1 MQGCGAGV
9 GSKVCVP
16 CWRHLLLPIRISSPL
31 LPDCLQP
38 GLAQINFFVRLNAS
52 DKAAYEAF
60 IASQL
65 SMPVEAV
72 AVKSYAGPSAT
83 EYAATAGPLHSLP
96 IVRTS
101 SSPHPANI

>member
-1 MQGCGAGV
+1 MQGCGVGV
-9 GSKVCVP
+9 GSKVCVL
-16 CWRHLLLPIRISSPL
+16 CLRHLVPIRISSPL

-83 EYAATAGPLHSLP
+83 E
-96 IVRTS
+96 
-101 SSPHPANI
+101 